1 MANRSPAREAT
12 NASTAPIPDVGRR
25 RSPRRARRRGI
36 AVVLGLLLALG
47 LAACGGT
54 DEASMDASSIE
65 PGFAPA
71 PDMAFEDRAAA
82 DGMAVESAPALGGT
96 AMGTEPIAGEVVD
109 GRQIVRNAYL
119 VLEVVDGAVA
129 VTEVGDIAEEVGGY
143 VSNTYLSRDTD
154 GVVTGTVV
162 VRVPADRLDEVV
174 DRYDALA
181 VAVPTRNVDELDVT
195 SQVIDIEA
203 QLTNARAF
211 ETELR
216 ALLTEARASG
226 GQTADLVAILE
237 QLRYIRTEIQW
248 LEASQQQLTDQ
259 VVLSTVTVEVRQAV
273 SGAPLGP
280 GDWRPSD
287 TVREALAG
295 TLRGLTRVVDG
306 AIWLVV
312 TVVPVIAGPVLI
324 LWLLVRWRRARR
336 AKRAAATSTGAITG
350 STGSTPTP

>member
-1 MANRSPAREAT
+1 MANRSPSAEAT
-12 NASTAPIPDVGRR
+12 TAPAVPIPDVRR
-25 RSPRRARRRGI
+25 ARPPRRAHHRSSITG
-36 AVVLGLLLALG
+36 LGLLLALG

-54 DEASMDASSIE
+54 DEASMDASAIE

-82 DGMAVESAPALGGT
+82 DGTVVESAPALGGT
-96 AMGTEPIAGEVVD
+96 AMGTEPTAGEAIN

-119 VLEVVDGAVA
+119 VLEVVDGASA
-129 VTEVGDIAEEVGGY
+129 VSEVGTIAEEVGGY
-143 VSNTYLSRDTD
+143 VSNTYLSRDVD
-154 GVVTGTVV
+154 GVITGTVV

-181 VAVPTRNVDELDVT
+181 VAVPTRSVDELDVT

-216 ALLTEARASG
+216 ALLTQARESG

-248 LEASQQQLTDQ
+248 LEASQKQLTDQ
-259 VVLSTVTVEVRQAV
+259 VVLSTVTVEIRQAV

-312 TVVPVIAGPVLI
+312 TVVPVVAGPVLI

-336 AKRAAATSTGAITG
+336 AKRAAAASTGATTS
-350 STGSTPTP
+350 STGATPTP